1 MNKILGMLIAFLG
14 LSTADSYGYQ
24 LEKYIVSRNP
34 QDAGDIER
42 FTQEFSRKQQQGF
55 LWKN

>member
-42 FTQEFSRKQQQGF
+42 FTQEFSRKQQQRF
-55 LWKN
+55 L